1 MEGLIGTG
9 TGRTYD
15 DFQRQIP
22 EPVKPLFDKLRT
34 YCLSLDEKVIEDVR
48 MHRIVFCKTMSFRWF
63 ADLEPT
69 QSSIIIKIQKERKLE
84 PKILEI
90 TPEQRIIRDRIYTK
104 RCIYNNSLISNF
116 KVFKFISNI
125 FFR

>member
-9 TGRTYD
+9 TGRTYK

-34 YCLSLDEKVIEDVR
+34 YCMSLDEKVIEDVR
-48 MHRIVFCKTMSFRWF
+48 MHRIVFCKTMTFRWF

-69 QSSIIIKIQKERKLE
+69 EKSIIIKIQKERKLE
-84 PKILEI
+84 PEILEV
-90 TPEQRIIRDRIYTK
+90 TPDQELSEIEFLLKNAFSTI
-104 RCIYNNSLISNF
+104 C
-116 KVFKFISNI
+116 
-125 FFR
+125 

>member
-9 TGRTYD
+9 RTYE

-22 EPVKPLFDKLRT
+22 EPVKSLFDKLRT
-34 YCLSLDEKVIEDVR
+34 YCMSLDDKVIEDVR
-48 MHRIVFCKTMSFRWF
+48 MHRIVFCKTMTFRWF

-69 QSSIIIKIQKERKLE
+69 EKSIIIKIQKERKTE

-90 TPEQRIIRDRIYTK
+90 TPEQEVSKIESSLKDAFTTIR
-104 RCIYNNSLISNF
+104 
-116 KVFKFISNI
+116 
-125 FFR
+125 

>member
-34 YCLSLDEKVIEDVR
+34 YCMSLDEKVIEDVR
-48 MHRIVFCKTMSFRWF
+48 MHRIVFCKTMTFRWF

-69 QSSIIIKIQKERKLE
+69 QSSIIIKIQKERKVE
-84 PKILEI
+84 PKIFRGY
-90 TPEQRIIRDRIYTK
+90 PRARIIRNRIFTQK
-104 RCIYNNSLISNF
+104 MHLQQF
-116 KVFKFISNI
+116 ANI
-125 FFR
+125 